1 MTEHHKDL
9 KKEFQVERIAF
20 FSDAVFAIAITLL
33 IIEVK
38 VPEVHGEH
46 GHGLSIGEALLNLI
60 PKFIGFIVSFFV
72 IGMYW
77 VNHHRF
83 FKHIVHYN
91 QKLLWANMLLLFSIV
106 LMPFSSAFYSEYW
119 FSGSLVPI
127 GFYVFNICLTG
138 LLNTRMWYIIGNPA
152 NRLSEGLE
160 DPALVRY
167 FTVRSIVPACVF
179 LFSFIVAFFS
189 IPLAY
194 WCPVLIFFVLMGIR
208 AYYKKKHPQIFEKL

>member
-1 MTEHHKDL
+1 MTNHPNDL

-38 VPEVHGEH
+38 VPEVHDDGHSVAHKLGE
-46 GHGLSIGEALLNLI
+46 LI

-83 FKHIVHYN
+83 FKHIIHYN
-91 QKLLWANMLLLFSIV
+91 QKLIWGNMLLLFSIV

-119 FSGSLVPI
+119 FSDSLISI
-127 GFYVFNICLTG
+127 GFYVFNITLTG
-138 LLNTRMWYIIGNPA
+138 IFNTRMWYIISNPA
-152 NRLSEGLE
+152 NKLSSGLE
-160 DPALVRY
+160 DRNLVRY
-167 FTVRSIVPACVF
+167 LITRSMVPSFIFT
-179 LFSFIVAFFS
+179 LSFIVALFS
-189 IPLAY
+189 RPVAY
-194 WCPVLIFFVLMGIR
+194 WCPVLIFVVLMFIR
-208 AYYKKKHPQIFEKL
+208 MYYKKHHPEIFAKL